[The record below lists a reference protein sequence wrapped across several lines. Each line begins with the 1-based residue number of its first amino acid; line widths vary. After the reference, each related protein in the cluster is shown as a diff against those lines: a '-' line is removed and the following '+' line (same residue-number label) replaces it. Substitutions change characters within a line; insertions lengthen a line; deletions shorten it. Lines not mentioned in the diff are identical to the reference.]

1 MENKDNEEIIEVRR
15 CDLNLIFAL
24 LSLGN
29 NKTVELAWN
38 SVECMIKNIKSE

>member
-1 MENKDNEEIIEVRR
+1 MENKDNEEIIEIRR

-29 NKTVELAWN
+29 NKMIESAWN
-38 SVECMIKNIKSE
+38 GVECMIKNTR